1 MFKDVLGSGPIV
13 SFCVYQCLFFMLQ
26 LSLGHYAFKVAV
38 SSENGFGEGF
48 VNVTVKPGKSVSE
61 DSLLLYK
68 FISIFGA

>member
-1 MFKDVLGSGPIV
+1 
-13 SFCVYQCLFFMLQ
+13 MLQ